1 MCGRNYSCQSE
12 SGRSCWVWW
21 QIMPAAEVIPLGL
34 LELQAFQKSVIS
46 LWLYPKHHKLRH
58 VLFSARGE
66 QGLLCWGC
74 KTFLMVS
81 LGVVPNWRE
90 ILDAS
95 PSVRWQDIDQKK
107 SSWPSH
113 FSDCLW
119 QELMWYSESIDLAAI
134 YKCKSVECS
143 LAWWTSSPW
152 PSPWQVA
159 FPHNGHNLE
168 TGGLHCCYLGITV
181 NHLQVLQDYPL
192 SQWYECVL

>member
-90 ILDAS
+90 IMDAS
-95 PSVRWQDIDQKK
+95 PSVRWRHLPKK
-107 SSWPSH
+107 SPVGPHIFLIAFDKNWCDILSRLILQQYINAS
-113 FSDCLW
+113 LW
-119 QELMWYSESIDLAAI
+119 
-134 YKCKSVECS
+134 SVP
-143 LAWWTSSPW
+143 L
-152 PSPWQVA
+152 
-159 FPHNGHNLE
+159 HGGHRHH
-168 TGGLHCCYLGITV
+168 GH
-181 NHLQVLQDYPL
+181 HHDK
-192 SQWYECVL
+192 